1 MDLPSWFSTK
11 RTCCGSHHHWGF
23 ANVDCFS
30 HRHVWATFCRCWKIF
45 RSPLFYADM
54 VKFIC
59 CEIFACKN
67 ATVSNFWFEFG
78 VSRVCWYS
86 WLGCMVAS
94 FIESKYWWA
103 SSSCCCYCLGG
114 ILFCFILHLISA

>member
-30 HRHVWATFCRCWKIF
+30 HRHVWATFCLCWKIF

-54 VKFIC
+54 VKFSC
-59 CEIFACKN
+59 CVIFVCKY
-67 ATVSNFWFEFG
+67 ATVSIFRFEFV
-78 VSRVCWYS
+78 VSRVGCYS
-86 WLGCMVAS
+86 RLGCMD
-94 FIESKYWWA
+94 E
-103 SSSCCCYCLGG
+103 
-114 ILFCFILHLISA
+114 LINEGYHW